1 MRQIIAPVADDE
13 DDTTS
18 DDEYWNSSK
27 ARRDTPPS
35 VDAMLC
41 ANLRTWR
48 EERPLVFCNQ
58 SHSLPANIAVI
69 AVNTHGVADKS
80 PICCLFDTRG

>member
-13 DDTTS
+13 DDNS
-18 DDEYWNSSK
+18 GDECWNSSK

-35 VDAMLC
+35 ADAMLC

-48 EERPLVFCNQ
+48 EERPLVFCSQ
-58 SHSLPANIAVI
+58 SHNLPANIAVI
-69 AVNTHGVADKS
+69 AVNIHGIADKS
-80 PICCLFDTRG
+80 PICCLFDNRG